1 MLPGAFIGQD
11 SECIVYSSFCD
22 GESDS
27 MFAGQS
33 LIFIHFSPFLSKFI
47 YVILIVDAYRLK
59 IINTITKE

>member
-27 MFAGQS
+27 LFAGKS
-33 LIFIHFSPFLSKFI
+33 LIFILFSPFLSKFI
-47 YVILIVDAYRLK
+47 YVILIVDAYR
-59 IINTITKE
+59 